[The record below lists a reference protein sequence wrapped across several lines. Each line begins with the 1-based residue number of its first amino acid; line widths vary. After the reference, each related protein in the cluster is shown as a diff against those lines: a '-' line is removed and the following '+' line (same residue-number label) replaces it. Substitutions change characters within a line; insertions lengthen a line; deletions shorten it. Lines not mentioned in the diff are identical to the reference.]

1 MTPLLKQRLTK
12 FRPIIEAANE
22 QGATYDMIAK
32 QISMTR
38 QTVSNYCRHLKI
50 NLRNRLTRNRRI
62 DYSGWSV
69 LVYSMRKRG
78 LNQTQIAKELGVAQ
92 STFTRWKQNNSR

>member
-1 MTPLLKQRLTK
+1 MTPLLKQRLIK

-22 QGATYDMIAK
+22 QGANYDTIAK

-69 LVYSMRKRG
+69 LIYSMKKRG

-92 STFTRWKQNNSR
+92 STYTRWKQSHSR